1 LAVYRPRSRADT
13 TKYQRVEYIMGEV
26 PADLRDRLAIAL
38 DVDDLVL
45 ALRFA
50 RQLRP
55 YFGVAKIG
63 LELYT
68 AAGPEAV
75 GALSSLGYQTFLDLK
90 IYDIPTTVGR
100 ASRVLG
106 ALGVNMVTMHAH
118 GGLAML
124 QAGVE
129 GLREGASR
137 AGADEP
143 WSLAITV
150 LTSDADAPPHIMPKR
165 VLLAAEAGCSG
176 IVCAAAD
183 LKDAYAY
190 APRLKR
196 IVPGIRMAGT
206 DTHDQARAAT
216 PAAALS
222 NGADLLVI
230 GRAVTQAPD
239 PVAAAEALVGELVAV

>member
-1 LAVYRPRSRADT
+1 
-13 TKYQRVEYIMGEV
+13 MGDV
-26 PADLRDRLAIAL
+26 PADIRERLAIAL

-75 GALSSLGYQTFLDLK
+75 GALASLGYQTFLDVK
-90 IYDIPTTVGR
+90 MHDIPTTVGR

-118 GGLAML
+118 GGVAML

-150 LTSDADAPPHIMPKR
+150 LTSDADAPPI
-165 VLLAAEAGCSG
+165 A
-176 IVCAAAD
+176 
-183 LKDAYAY
+183 
-190 APRLKR
+190 
-196 IVPGIRMAGT
+196 
-206 DTHDQARAAT
+206 
-216 PAAALS
+216 
-222 NGADLLVI
+222 
-230 GRAVTQAPD
+230 
-239 PVAAAEALVGELVAV
+239 

>member
-1 LAVYRPRSRADT
+1 
-13 TKYQRVEYIMGEV
+13 MGDV
-26 PADLRDRLAIAL
+26 PEDLRDRLAIAL

-50 RQLRP
+50 RQLKP

-68 AAGPEAV
+68 AAGPESI
-75 GALSSLGYQTFLDLK
+75 GALAGLGYRTFLDLK
-90 IYDIPTTVGR
+90 LHDIPTTVGR

-106 ALGVNMVTMHAH
+106 ALGVDIVTMHAH
-118 GGLAML
+118 GGTAML
-124 QAGVE
+124 RAGVE

-137 AGADEP
+137 AGLPEP

-165 VLLAAEAGCSG
+165 VMLAAEAGCTG
-176 IVCAAAD
+176 VVCAAAD
-183 LKDAYAY
+183 LKDAHAY

-196 IVPGIRMAGT
+196 VVPGIRPLGS
-206 DTHDQARAAT
+206 DVHDQARAAT

-222 NGADLLVI
+222 LGADLLVI
-230 GRAVTQAPD
+230 GRAVTQSPD
-239 PVAAAEALVGELVAV
+239 PVAAAEALADELVAV

>member
-1 LAVYRPRSRADT
+1 
-13 TKYQRVEYIMGEV
+13 MGEL
-26 PADLRDRLAIAL
+26 PAEMRDRLAIAL

-68 AAGPEAV
+68 AAGPEAI
-75 GALSSLGYQTFLDLK
+75 GALAGLGYRTFLDVK
-90 IYDIPTTVGR
+90 MHDIPTTVGR

-106 ALGVNMVTMHAH
+106 ALGVDMVTMHAH
-118 GGLAML
+118 GGAAML
-124 QAGVE
+124 RAGVE
-129 GLREGASR
+129 GLREGAAR
-137 AGADEP
+137 AGVPEP

-165 VLLAAEAGCSG
+165 VLLAAEAGCTG
-176 IVCAAAD
+176 VVCAAAD
-183 LKDAYAY
+183 LKDAHAY

-196 IVPGIRMAGT
+196 VVPGIRPAGS

-216 PAAALS
+216 PATALS
-222 NGADLLVI
+222 LGADLLVI
-230 GRAVTQAPD
+230 GRAGTQATD
-239 PVAAAEALVGELVAV
+239 PVAAAEALADELVAV

>member
-1 LAVYRPRSRADT
+1 MSRT
-13 TKYQRVEYIMGEV
+13 HTRRHKTKQSGVEQIMGDV
-26 PADLRDRLAIAL
+26 PADIRERLAIAL

-90 IYDIPTTVGR
+90 MHDIPTTVGR
-100 ASRVLG
+100 AGRVLG

-118 GGLAML
+118 GGAAML

-165 VLLAAEAGCSG
+165 VMLAAEAGCTG

-183 LKDAYAY
+183 LKDAHAY

-230 GRAVTQAPD
+230 GRAVTQAED
-239 PVAAAEALVGELVAV
+239 PVAAAEALVGELVGV

>member
-1 LAVYRPRSRADT
+1 MSRT
-13 TKYQRVEYIMGEV
+13 HTRNRKTKQYRVEQIMGDV
-26 PADLRDRLAIAL
+26 PADIRDRLAIAL

-75 GALSSLGYQTFLDLK
+75 GALASLGYLTFLDLK
-90 IYDIPTTVGR
+90 MHDIPTTVGR
-100 ASRVLG
+100 AGRVLG

-118 GGLAML
+118 GGVAML

-165 VLLAAEAGCSG
+165 VLLAAEAGCTG

-183 LKDAYAY
+183 LKDAHAY

-196 IVPGIRMAGT
+196 VVPGIRMAGT

-230 GRAVTQAPD
+230 GRAVTQADD

>member
-1 LAVYRPRSRADT
+1 
-13 TKYQRVEYIMGEV
+13 MGDV
-26 PADLRDRLAIAL
+26 PSDIRERLAIAL

-68 AAGPEAV
+68 AAGPEAI
-75 GALSSLGYQTFLDLK
+75 GALSSMGYQTFLDLK
-90 IYDIPTTVGR
+90 LHDIPTTVGR
-100 ASRVLG
+100 AGRVLG
-106 ALGVNMVTMHAH
+106 ALGVDMVTMHAH
-118 GGLAML
+118 GGVAML

-137 AGADEP
+137 AGATEP

-165 VLLAAEAGCSG
+165 VMLAAEAGCTG

-183 LKDAYAY
+183 LKDAHAY

-196 IVPGIRMAGT
+196 IVPGIRIAGT

-216 PAAALS
+216 PADAFS
-222 NGADLLVI
+222 SGADVLVI
-230 GRAVTQAPD
+230 GRAITQADD
-239 PVAAAEALVGELVAV
+239 PVAAAESLVGELVAV

>member
-1 LAVYRPRSRADT
+1 MSRT
-13 TKYQRVEYIMGEV
+13 HTRRHKTKQSGVEQIMGDV
-26 PADLRDRLAIAL
+26 PADIRERLAIAL

-75 GALSSLGYQTFLDLK
+75 GALSSLGYLTFLDLK
-90 IYDIPTTVGR
+90 MHDIPTTVGR
-100 ASRVLG
+100 AGRVLG

-118 GGLAML
+118 GGAAML

-165 VLLAAEAGCSG
+165 VMLAAEAGCTG

-183 LKDAYAY
+183 LKDAHAY

-230 GRAVTQAPD
+230 GRAVTQAED